1 MRITQTFL
9 SLLGLFFVQQSLA
22 LDLDEA
28 VLAAS
33 VEIYN
38 GDAVEFKDIIGKKPI
53 YLKFWASWCGTCL
66 EQMNHLQDT
75 YQEYTDDLEI
85 LSVNIWMNETEEM
98 LEATEKEFGLTV
110 PIAVDRTGE
119 VARAFDFIATPYHV
133 LIDRDGEVVHR
144 GHKAD
149 DDLDRKIEILAARE
163 KSDLPTMAL
172 TSAGGKTVD
181 ISGESGEVSVLFFT
195 AAWCDWYLK
204 DSRPSMSRACV
215 QAQKSMNKVHEL
227 LPDLDMLGVVSRS
240 WTGENELQEYIE
252 KYAVKHPIAIDETND
267 AFFALKVKTFPT
279 MVVMKNGTEVY
290 RTSKLDSADY
300 LTGRIRQFTN

>member
-28 VLAAS
+28 VLGAP
-33 VEIYN
+33 VEIYK

-98 LEATEKEFGLTV
+98 LEATETEFGLTV

-119 VARAFDFIATPYHV
+119 VARAFDVIATPYHV
-133 LIDRDGEVVHR
+133 LIDRDGDIVHR

-149 DDLDRKIEILAARE
+149 NNLDRKIEILAARE
-163 KSDLPTMAL
+163 KSDLPTIAL
-172 TSAGGKTVD
+172 TPAGGKTVD
-181 ISGESGEVSVLFFT
+181 IFGESGEVSVLFFT

-215 QAQKSMNKVHEL
+215 QAQRSMNKVHEL
-227 LPDLDMLGVVSRS
+227 LPDLDMLGVASRS
-240 WTGENELQEYIE
+240 WTGEDELQEYIE

-267 AFFALKVKTFPT
+267 AFFALKVNTFPT
-279 MVVMKNGTEVY
+279 MVVMKNGKEVY
-290 RTSKLDSADY
+290 RTSTLDSVNYVTA
-300 LTGRIRQFTN
+300 RIRQYTD